1 MKVNLH
7 GPNGG
12 RVLETKSKPEPKKQD
27 ATAVHRR
34 SCFSN
39 IKHIVSDTEHLWEC
53 IKRVHGIQ
61 SRTEL
66 SPEQW
71 AKLAARI
78 QASVYSKPVRQDFLQ
93 SVGYKGDRSTTQA

>member
-1 MKVNLH
+1 MTKVSLH
-7 GPNGG
+7 GPNGS
-12 RVLETKSKPEPKKQD
+12 RVLETESTPEPKKDD

-34 SCFSN
+34 SCFAN
-39 IKHIVSDTEHLWEC
+39 IKNIVSDTEHLWEC
-53 IKRVHGIQ
+53 IKQVHGIQ

-78 QASVYSKPVRQDFLQ
+78 QASVTSKQVRQDFLQ
-93 SVGYKGDRSTTQA
+93 SVGYKGDR

>member
-1 MKVNLH
+1 MVVKVNLH
-7 GPNGG
+7 GPNGM
-12 RVLETKSKPEPKKQD
+12 RLLETKSKPEPKKDD

-39 IKHIVSDTEHLWEC
+39 IKHIVSDTDTEHLWDC

-78 QASVYSKPVRQDFLQ
+78 QASVTSKQVRQDFLQ
-93 SVGYKGDRSTTQA
+93 SVGYRGDR